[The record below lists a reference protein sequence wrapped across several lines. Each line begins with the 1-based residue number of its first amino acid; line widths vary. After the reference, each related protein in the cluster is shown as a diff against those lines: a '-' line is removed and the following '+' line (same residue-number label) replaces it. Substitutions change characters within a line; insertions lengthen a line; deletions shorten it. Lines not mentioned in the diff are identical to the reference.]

1 MRFYLLDLVRTLFT
15 AATIQ
20 SDIEALKATVIVLA
34 VNYTLVSESTYLTLP
49 ETQILLSSAGH
60 LGTMAREIVK
70 CVLLLL
76 VYLPLVDSELKE

>member
-1 MRFYLLDLVRTLFT
+1 MLDLVRTLFT

-76 VYLPLVDSELKE
+76 VYLPQLLKQHRIWMS

>member
-1 MRFYLLDLVRTLFT
+1 MLDLVRTLFT

-60 LGTMAREIVK
+60 LGTMAREIVNAS
-70 CVLLLL
+70 CCF
-76 VYLPLVDSELKE
+76 